1 MSPLAP
7 TELTC
12 VEIPALCCRRG
23 WWQGPVCWMWCG
35 KGKVTVWYYPNA
47 LVLGSGPWRQKEFCV
62 RGVDWQLWL
71 YPLHWKTQRLPV
83 YLETMC
89 RIEKRMT
96 RGPTATRNHG
106 KTPAIIPTQKNTKM
120 TFWMNISAWNGRR
133 TSTGE
138 TVKEHVSDAGI
149 HKQPEFLKNKKRLPK
164 SHIWNLWFFCLLNS
178 LIKEKSGNVVALIFL
193 IPRTFKWSF
202 SPVPSFWITV
212 LPNPLKHFFHFAK
225 LYMFA
230 IKYLENKY
238 AKN

>member
-1 MSPLAP
+1 MLRCWLPDEPSAP
-7 TELTC
+7 MELTC
-12 VEIPALCCRRG
+12 AEIPALCYRRG

-35 KGKVTVWYYPNA
+35 RGKVTAWYYLDA
-47 LVLGSGPWRQKEFCV
+47 SALGSGPWRENEFCV

-71 YPLHWKTQRLPV
+71 HPLHWKTQRLPV

-138 TVKEHVSDAGI
+138 TVKEHVSEDGI

-164 SHIWNLWFFCLLNS
+164 SHIWNLWLFLYFKQSDQIKIWKCSCSNS
-178 LIKEKSGNVVALIFL
+178 SCPKSIYVIFL
-193 IPRTFKWSF
+193 TC
-202 SPVPSFWITV
+202 V
-212 LPNPLKHFFHFAK
+212 LFLFHCA
-225 LYMFA
+225 A
-230 IKYLENKY
+230 QPP
-238 AKN
+238 